1 MSDSFKGLIKE
12 DTDIGT
18 LRLTAMREG
27 MRTHRLSGA
36 QKVPAGET
44 TIDEVLRV
52 APFSGAE

>member
-18 LRLTAMREG
+18 LRLTA